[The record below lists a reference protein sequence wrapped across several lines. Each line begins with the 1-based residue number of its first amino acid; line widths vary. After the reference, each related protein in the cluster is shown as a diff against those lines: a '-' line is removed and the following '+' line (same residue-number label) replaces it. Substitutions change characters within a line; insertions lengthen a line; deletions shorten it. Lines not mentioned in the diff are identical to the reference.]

1 MLSFLAE
8 HIQLVL
14 FFIGGTLDVTAHE
27 ILTNGNIKE
36 VHQVTGGPHGGT
48 KVDEEFVSLLKKFFG
63 NNVVEIFREK
73 YPGEWLELMNE
84 FEMKKRGRR
93 ASEGETTRIRLSRT
107 FTSLVSEHGGHDL
120 AERFASSCAVDD
132 VKFVR
137 NEYFCLGSM
146 AMKTLFDPVIK
157 GIVEHLKNLLKSR
170 ALKRVKFFFLV
181 GGFAESVLLQEAIKK
196 QFSSQFT
203 ILVPNNAGIAVVQ
216 GAVLFGQRPGIIA
229 SRQMSTTYGIEAWRL
244 FDGSIHP
251 INKKEELEGVNY
263 CKDCLSVLVK
273 EGEVIQFEERRHFTY
288 SPITS
293 GQTSFEVEFYTSSN
307 PNAKFT
313 TDPEVGP
320 SIGKV
325 TVSSP
330 DISKGKDREI
340 RVCLYFGGTEINAT
354 VIDVTS
360 QNTGTASL
368 DFLYKHT

>member
-1 MLSFLAE
+1 LLNTSKLA
-8 HIQLVL
+8 L

-36 VHQVTGGPHGGT
+36 VHQVTGGPYGGT

-63 NNVVEIFREK
+63 ADAVEIFRAK

-107 FTSLVSEHGGHDL
+107 FTSLVTEHGGHDL
-120 AERFASSCAVDD
+120 AKRFATSCAVED

-137 NEYFCLGSM
+137 NEYFCLGSTV
-146 AMKTLFDPVIK
+146 MKKLFDPVIE

-170 ALKRVKFFFLV
+170 ALKRVEFFFLV
-181 GGFAESVLLQEAIKK
+181 GGFAESMLLQDAIKK

-203 ILVPNNAGIAVVQ
+203 ILVPSNAGIAVVQ
-216 GAVLFGQRPGIIA
+216 GAVMFGQRPGIIA
-229 SRQMSTTYGIEAWRL
+229 SRQMSTTYGVEVYHP
-244 FDGSIHP
+244 FDASIHP
-251 INKKEELEGVNY
+251 IDKREELEGVTY
-263 CKDCLSVLVK
+263 CKDCLDVLVK
-273 EGEVIQFEERRHFTY
+273 EGEVVQVEERRHFTY
-288 SPITS
+288 ESVTS
-293 GQTSFEVEFYTSSN
+293 CQMSFPVKFYTPSN
-307 PNAKFT
+307 PNVKFT
-313 TDPEVGP
+313 TDPEAGP

-325 TVSSP
+325 EVSSP
-330 DISKGKDREI
+330 DISKGKDRKI
-340 RVCLYFGGTEINAT
+340 SVCLYFGGTEIKVT

-360 QNTGTASL
+360 QNTGTAFL

>member
-146 AMKTLFDPVIK
+146 AMKKLFDPVIK

-244 FDGSIHP
+244 FDASIHP

-273 EGEVIQFEERRHFTY
+273 EGEVVQVEERRHFTY

-313 TDPEVGP
+313 TDPEVGQ

>member
-1 MLSFLAE
+1 MNTLELA
-8 HIQLVL
+8 L

-63 NNVVEIFREK
+63 TNVVEIFRDK

-107 FTSLVSEHGGHDL
+107 FTSLVSEYGGHDL
-120 AERFASSCAVDD
+120 AERFASSCSVDD

-146 AMKTLFDPVIK
+146 AMKKLFDPVIK

-170 ALKRVKFFFLV
+170 ALKRVEFFFLV
-181 GGFAESVLLQEAIKK
+181 GGFAESVLLQDAIKK
-196 QFSSQFT
+196 QFSGQFT
-203 ILVPNNAGIAVVQ
+203 VLVPNNAGIAVVQ
-216 GAVLFGQRPGIIA
+216 GAVMFGQRPDIIA
-229 SRQMSTTYGIEAWRL
+229 SRLMSTTYGIEVYRL
-244 FDGSIHP
+244 FDASIHP
-251 INKKEELEGVNY
+251 IDKKEELEGVTY

-273 EGEVIQFEERRHFTY
+273 KGEVVQVEERRHFIY
-288 SPITS
+288 SSVTS
-293 GQTSFEVEFYTSSN
+293 DQTSFEVEFYTLSN
-307 PNAKFT
+307 PNVKFT

-330 DISKGKDREI
+330 DISKGKDRKLS
-340 RVCLYFGGTEINAT
+340 VCLYFGGTEIKVT
-354 VIDVTS
+354 LIDVTS